1 MVAREI
7 ELKLRI
13 APEDVA
19 RLKRHPLIRSLS
31 AGRPITQKL
40 NSVYFDTPKLALL
53 DRNVTLRVR
62 RIGGNH
68 VQTVKTGSV
77 RQLGLFRRGEV
88 EQPIKGEA
96 PEPDKIADPRLRA
109 MVAKPDIADK
119 LRPIFDT
126 EVKRVRRRLTQGK
139 GEIALDI
146 DVGVIRTAKASTP
159 ICEMELELMAGDPGQ
174 LFDLVRRLS
183 ADVPMRLGT
192 ASKAA
197 RGFAL
202 YAGAPSAP
210 ARAVPV
216 ALGPAPSAEQAMI
229 AIVRACFD
237 HLAANEAA
245 VVDVP
250 DAEGVHQM
258 RVALRRLRSAL
269 SLFQS
274 LLPDGSAAEVKAGAD
289 WLAGE
294 LADARNWDVFQGE
307 VLAPVLP
314 RFPNHP
320 GISGLEAAAE
330 RAHAAGYRRAQAAL
344 ATPRYSAFLLRG
356 AAWLEER
363 PWRPAAAPAA
373 LDQPAPPF
381 AANELTRRH
390 RKAIKLGRSI
400 DTRDAE
406 ALHRLRIHLKKLRYA
421 CEFFRDLFP
430 RKSAKAY
437 VAHLAKLQDVLG
449 TLNDVDVARTLLDS
463 LLTRVAGEPGG
474 PERAGELQNAAGL
487 VAGWHVHTGDRRA
500 RKLDDLWQE
509 FKDTRPFWPAA

>member
-1 MVAREI
+1 MENREI

-31 AGRPITQKL
+31 VGRSITQNL

-53 DRNVTLRVR
+53 GRDVTLRVR
-62 RIGGNH
+62 RIGSKH

-88 EQPIKGEA
+88 EQSIAGEA
-96 PEPDKIADPRLRA
+96 PEIDKIADPALRA
-109 MVAKPDIADK
+109 LVAKSDIAAK

-159 ICEMELELMAGDPGQ
+159 ICEIELELMAGEPDQ

-202 YAGAPSAP
+202 YAGAPNEP
-210 ARAVPV
+210 ARAAPV
-216 ALGPAPSAEQAMI
+216 VLGPAPSAEQAMI

-237 HLAANEAA
+237 HLVANETA
-245 VVDVP
+245 VVE
-250 DAEGVHQM
+250 AQHTEGVHQM

-269 SLFQS
+269 SLSRS
-274 LLPDGSAAEVKAGAD
+274 LLPGDSAAGVKTEAN
-289 WLAGE
+289 WMAGE
-294 LADARNWDVFQGE
+294 LADARNWDVFQDE

-314 RFPNHP
+314 RFPNHS
-320 GISGLEAAAE
+320 GMAGLEAAAE
-330 RAHAAGYRRAQAAL
+330 RARLAGYRRALAAI
-344 ATPRYSAFLLRG
+344 ATPRYGALLLRG

-363 PWRPAAAPAA
+363 PWRKDTAAAA
-373 LDQPAPPF
+373 LDQPASPF
-381 AANELTRRH
+381 AATELTRRH

-400 DTRDAE
+400 STADAE
-406 ALHRLRIHLKKLRYA
+406 ALHRLRIQLKKLRYT

-430 RKSAKAY
+430 NKSTKAY
-437 VAHLAKLQDVLG
+437 IANLAKLQDVLG
-449 TLNDVDVARTLLDS
+449 TLNDVEVARTLLDS
-463 LLTRVAGEPGG
+463 LLKRVAGEPGG
-474 PERAGELQNAAGL
+474 PERAGELQNATGL
-487 VAGWHVHTGDRRA
+487 VAGWHVHTADRRA
-500 RKLDDLWQE
+500 RKLDDLWQV
-509 FKDTRPFWPAA
+509 FKGTRPFWPPA